1 MGVVHFDTLHQGL
14 WERLNS
20 SVGKEWTER
29 VIADTGSGM
38 PECYP
43 AEIFD
48 LFFTT
53 KEKGIGLGLAIV
65 YRIIESYRGIIEVAS
80 EDNKGSRFTIYL
92 PSIVQP
98 QGSML

>member
-1 MGVVHFDTLHQGL
+1 MSVVHFDTLHQGL

-48 LFFTT
+48 LLH
-53 KEKGIGLGLAIV
+53 IG
-65 YRIIESYRGIIEVAS
+65 YER
-80 EDNKGSRFTIYL
+80 
-92 PSIVQP
+92 
-98 QGSML
+98 

>member
-1 MGVVHFDTLHQGL
+1 MMSVVHFDTLHQGL

-48 LFFTT
+48 LFH
-53 KEKGIGLGLAIV
+53 IG
-65 YRIIESYRGIIEVAS
+65 YER
-80 EDNKGSRFTIYL
+80 
-92 PSIVQP
+92 
-98 QGSML
+98 